1 MSEVTD
7 NFSGVNNI
15 KVTSSKARHLH
26 ECEVRSTALSPH
38 PSPIVF
44 CFNLSSAFPQL
55 YLLTYEP
62 QNNTPKKQL
71 MQAMLDQLLLFS
83 IRKIITVKSTKNYR
97 PVVVYL

>member
-44 CFNLSSAFPQL
+44 CFNLSSAFTQL
-55 YLLTYEP
+55 YLLTL
-62 QNNTPKKQL
+62 QTT
-71 MQAMLDQLLLFS
+71 MLNADKFWISCYCFLN
-83 IRKIITVKSTKNYR
+83 IK
-97 PVVVYL
+97 

>member
-7 NFSGVNNI
+7 TFSGVNNI

-44 CFNLSSAFPQL
+44 CFNLSSAFTQL
-55 YLLTYEP
+55 YLLTL
-62 QNNTPKKQL
+62 QTT
-71 MQAMLDQLLLFS
+71 MLNADKFW
-83 IRKIITVKSTKNYR
+83 IICYCFLNIK
-97 PVVVYL
+97 